1 MAEENAGLKQPQNV
15 GLKPKFLHK
24 IIHDNNASRN
34 QKSMTRD
41 NMGQRP
47 GGKNYKFNNT
57 TGNLSS
63 FIDLLDVVKPRYCF
77 GTFRWIF

>member
-1 MAEENAGLKQPQNV
+1 MAEENAELKQPQNV

-34 QKSMTRD
+34 NKSMSRD

-47 GGKNYKFNNT
+47 GGKNYKFNNAS
-57 TGNLSS
+57 GNLSS
-63 FIDLLDVVKPRYCF
+63 FIDLLDIVNPRFCF
-77 GTFRWIF
+77 GTFRWTF